1 MLAPL
6 IESIKEQGFSIS
18 NHVVSYFSQTDR
30 AYVFVAKDPI
40 PEDYIILMADL
51 DPSNPSLQIKLR
63 PMGDSPTMVNRQGS
77 KIGGGFSITPNLMQQ
92 QEPQRFT
99 SIV

>member
-6 IESIKEQGFSIS
+6 IESIKDQGFSIR

-40 PEDYIILMADL
+40 PEDYIILMSDL
-51 DPSNPSLQIKLR
+51 DKSNPNLQIKLR
-63 PMGDSPTMVNRQGS
+63 PMGDSPAAV
-77 KIGGGFSITPNLMQQ
+77 
-92 QEPQRFT
+92 
-99 SIV
+99 